1 MNLENVS
8 MSLRLQFGRR
18 AALSIRAFAKP
29 AAFLLGLALLAPA
42 ALRAQLPAGTIGQV
56 EGKDISVEGGTPV
69 PDTPPGAAIQNIFVA
84 NGGIVTVHSGQARL
98 TLLAGGHL
106 DICGPAKF
114 TLLQTGAAVTV
125 ALNFGRLRVQLPA
138 GTSLRIFTP
147 TIIATP
153 LDIGGGPRDVNV
165 GLELNDS
172 LCVLAASGALRL
184 EHQFTGEGLIVP
196 QSGEFF
202 LAGGKLVPVAG
213 TPGSCLCAEMHPTA
227 APLPAPSAPIPRV
240 PGTITSQTQLV
251 PPPDIK
257 SELNPSAKADLKPS
271 APPPKPQPEPP
282 VQLAVLA
289 HANEIHPTSPPKA
302 PEPPPPPP
310 VSIPEYKIIMPPLT
324 FAAGSNSGPAAP
336 PDSSP
341 ELILLVRTA
350 RVQPEFEFT
359 GRVEAP
365 PARIENAALHPPSQ
379 PPPPSKPAKQKSP
392 PKSAS
397 AQPPQQPQTQSA
409 AKPEKKKGGF
419 WSSLKRIF
427 GGNS

>member
-1 MNLENVS
+1 
-8 MSLRLQFGRR
+8 MSLHLQFGRP
-18 AALSIRAFAKP
+18 AASSLRAFAKP
-29 AAFLLGLALLAPA
+29 AAFVLALALFAPEM
-42 ALRAQLPAGTIGQV
+42 LRAQLPPGTIGQV

-69 PDTPPGAAIQNIFVA
+69 HDIPAGTAIQNIFVS

-106 DICGPAKF
+106 DICGPAKI

-153 LDIGGGPRDVNV
+153 LDIGGGPRDINV
-165 GLELNDS
+165 GLDLNDS

-202 LAGGKLVPVAG
+202 LASGTLVPVAG
-213 TPGSCLCAEMHPTA
+213 TPGSCLCAEIHPVV

-240 PGTITSQTQLV
+240 PATVTNQTQLA
-251 PPPDIK
+251 PPPEINA
-257 SELNPSAKADLKPS
+257 ETNLGAKADLKSS
-271 APPPKPQPEPP
+271 APPPKPEPP
-282 VQLAVLA
+282 VQLALLA
-289 HANEIHPTSPPKA
+289 HANEIHPNSPPKA
-302 PEPPPPPP
+302 TQPPPPPP
-310 VSIPEYKIIMPPLT
+310 VSMPEYKIIMPPLT

-359 GRVEAP
+359 GHVEAP
-365 PARIENAALHPPSQ
+365 PARVEKASLHTPSQ
-379 PPPPSKPAKQKSP
+379 PLPPSKPAKQKSP

-397 AQPPQQPQTQSA
+397 AQPPQQPQSQSA
-409 AKPEKKKGGF
+409 AKQEKKKSGF
-419 WSSLKRIF
+419 WSSLKKIF
-427 GGNS
+427 GGNG

>member
-1 MNLENVS
+1 VNLKKVS
-8 MSLRLQFGRR
+8 MPLRAQSACGAVSLF
-18 AALSIRAFAKP
+18 RAFAAP
-29 AAFLLGLALLAPA
+29 AALLLAIALLAPQ
-42 ALRAQLPAGTIGQV
+42 ALHAQLPPGTIGQV

-69 PDTPPGAAIQNIFVA
+69 PDMPPSAVIQNIFVA
-84 NGGIVTVHSGQARL
+84 NGGIVTVHSGQAKL
-98 TLLAGGHL
+98 TLLAGGHI
-106 DICGPAKF
+106 DICGPAKL
-114 TLLQTGAAVTV
+114 TLLQTGGAVTV
-125 ALNFGRLRVQLPA
+125 ALNLGRLHVQLPA

-153 LDIGGGPRDVNV
+153 LDIGGGPRDINV
-165 GLELNDS
+165 GLDLNDS

-213 TPGSCLCAEMHPTA
+213 TPGSCLCAEMHPTV
-227 APLPAPSAPIPRV
+227 APLPAPSAPVPRV
-240 PGTITSQTQLV
+240 PATVTSQTQLA
-251 PPPDIK
+251 PPPEIK
-257 SELNPSAKADLKPS
+257 SESKPTEKADLKPS
-271 APPPKPQPEPP
+271 AAPPKPQPEPP

-289 HANEIHPTSPPKA
+289 HANEIHPNSSPKA
-302 PEPPPPPP
+302 PKPPPPPP

-324 FAAGSNSGPAAP
+324 FAAGSGPAAP

-350 RVQPEFEFT
+350 HVQPEFEFT

-365 PARIENAALHPPSQ
+365 PGRIEKAALHTPSQ
-379 PPPPSKPAKQKSP
+379 PPPPTKPAKQKSP

-397 AQPPQQPQTQSA
+397 AQPPEQPPTQPQSA
-409 AKPEKKKGGF
+409 AKQEKKKGGI

>member
-1 MNLENVS
+1 MP
-8 MSLRLQFGRR
+8 LRAQSACGAVVLFR
-18 AALSIRAFAKP
+18 ANAVPGAL
-29 AAFLLGLALLAPA
+29 LLALALLAPG

-69 PDTPPGAAIQNIFVA
+69 PDTPPSAVIQNIFVA

-114 TLLQTGAAVTV
+114 TLLQTGASVTV

-153 LDIGGGPRDVNV
+153 LDIGGGPRDINV
-165 GLELNDS
+165 GLDLNDS
-172 LCVLAASGALRL
+172 LCVLASSGALRL

-213 TPGSCLCAEMHPTA
+213 TPGSCLCAEMHTTV
-227 APLPAPSAPIPRV
+227 APLPAPSAPVPRV
-240 PGTITSQTQLV
+240 PATVTSQTQLA
-251 PPPDIK
+251 PPLEIK
-257 SELNPSAKADLKPS
+257 SESNPTAKANLKPS

-282 VQLAVLA
+282 VQLALLA
-289 HANEIHPTSPPKA
+289 HANEIHPNSAPKA

-324 FAAGSNSGPAAP
+324 FAAGSGSGPAAP

-365 PARIENAALHPPSQ
+365 PARVENVALHTASQ
-379 PPPPSKPAKQKSP
+379 PPSKPAKQKSP

-397 AQPPQQPQTQSA
+397 AQPPQQPRTQAA

-427 GGNS
+427 GGNT

>member
-1 MNLENVS
+1 
-8 MSLRLQFGRR
+8 MSLRLQLGRR
-18 AALSIRAFAKP
+18 AASSFRTLAKP
-29 AAFLLGLALLAPA
+29 AGFLLALTLALLAPA
-42 ALRAQLPAGTIGQV
+42 ALRAQLPPGTIGQV

-69 PDTPPGAAIQNIFVA
+69 PDTPPGAAIQSVFVA

-98 TLLAGGHL
+98 TLLAGGHI
-106 DICGPAKF
+106 DICGPAKL
-114 TLLQTGAAVTV
+114 TLLQTGGAVTV
-125 ALNFGRLRVQLPA
+125 ALNLGRLHVQLPA

-165 GLELNDS
+165 GLDINDS
-172 LCVLAASGALRL
+172 LCVLASSGALRL

-213 TPGSCLCAEMHPTA
+213 TPGSCLCAEMHPA
-227 APLPAPSAPIPRV
+227 VAPLRAPSAPIPRV
-240 PGTITSQTQLV
+240 PAAITDQTQLA
-251 PPPDIK
+251 PPPEI
-257 SELNPSAKADLKPS
+257 NPQSNPTAKADLKSS

-289 HANEIHPTSPPKA
+289 HANESHPVPPPKA
-302 PEPPPPPP
+302 PPPPPSPP
-310 VSIPEYKIIMPPLT
+310 ISIPEYKIIMPPLT
-324 FAAGSNSGPAAP
+324 FAAGSGSGPAAP
-336 PDSSP
+336 PDASP

-365 PARIENAALHPPSQ
+365 PARVENAALRTPSQ
-379 PPPPSKPAKQKSP
+379 PSPPSNSPPAKPAKQKAP
-392 PKSAS
+392 PKSSS
-397 AQPPQQPQTQSA
+397 AQPPQQPQPQSA
-409 AKPEKKKGGF
+409 AKQEKKKGGF
-419 WSSLKRIF
+419 WSSLKRIIV
-427 GGNS
+427 GNT

>member
-1 MNLENVS
+1 VNLENVS
-8 MSLRLQFGRR
+8 MSLRLQFGLR
-18 AALSIRAFAKP
+18 AASSFRAFVTP
-29 AAFLLGLALLAPA
+29 AAFLLALALFAPS
-42 ALRAQLPAGTIGQV
+42 ALRAQLPPGTIGQV
-56 EGKDISVEGGTPV
+56 EGKDVSVEGGTPV
-69 PDTPPGAAIQNIFVA
+69 PDMPARATIQNIFVS

-153 LDIGGGPRDVNV
+153 LDIGGGPRDINV
-165 GLELNDS
+165 GLDLNDS

-202 LAGGKLVPVAG
+202 LASGKLVPVAG
-213 TPGSCLCAEMHPTA
+213 TPGSCLCAEMHPAA
-227 APLPAPSAPIPRV
+227 APLPAPSAPVPRV
-240 PGTITSQTQLV
+240 PATVTDQAHLA
-251 PPPDIK
+251 PPPEINAD
-257 SELNPSAKADLKPS
+257 SNPKAKADLKAS
-271 APPPKPQPEPP
+271 VPPPKPQPEPP
-282 VQLAVLA
+282 VQLALLA
-289 HANEIHPTSPPKA
+289 HANEIHPNSPPKA

-324 FAAGSNSGPAAP
+324 FAAGSGSGPAAP
-336 PDSSP
+336 PDSSR

-350 RVQPEFEFT
+350 RVQPEYEFT
-359 GRVEAP
+359 GRVETP
-365 PARIENAALHPPSQ
+365 PARIENASLHTPSQ
-379 PPPPSKPAKQKSP
+379 PPAKSKPAKQKTP

-397 AQPPQQPQTQSA
+397 AQPPQQPEASA
-409 AKPEKKKGGF
+409 KQEKKKGGF

>member
-1 MNLENVS
+1 VNLEKVS
-8 MSLRLQFGRR
+8 MPLRAQSACGAVSSFRAFAAP
-18 AALSIRAFAKP
+18 AALSLA
-29 AAFLLGLALLAPA
+29 LALLAPV
-42 ALRAQLPAGTIGQV
+42 ALRGQLPPGTIGQV
-56 EGKDISVEGGTPV
+56 EGRDISVEGGTPV
-69 PDTPPGAAIQNIFVA
+69 PDTPPSAVIQNIFVP

-114 TLLQTGAAVTV
+114 TLLQTGTAVTV

-153 LDIGGGPRDVNV
+153 LDIGGGPRDINI
-165 GLELNDS
+165 GLDLNDS

-213 TPGSCLCAEMHPTA
+213 TPGSCLCAEMHTTV

-240 PGTITSQTQLV
+240 PGSITDQTQLA
-251 PPPDIK
+251 PPPEIK
-257 SELNPSAKADLKPS
+257 SESNPTAKADLKPS

-289 HANEIHPTSPPKA
+289 HANESHPNPPPKA

-324 FAAGSNSGPAAP
+324 FAAGSDSGPAAP
-336 PDSSP
+336 PDASP
-341 ELILLVRTA
+341 ELVLLVRTA
-350 RVQPEFEFT
+350 RIQPEFEFT

-365 PARIENAALHPPSQ
+365 PARIENAALRTPSQ

-397 AQPPQQPQTQSA
+397 AQPPKQPQSA
-409 AKPEKKKGGF
+409 AKQEKKKGGF